1 MINILNFTTY
11 KYLQI
16 AILVA
21 MALSIVTGSMLGL
34 VGTGFLLVLNAI
46 EEQTKKMIEEVEFVI
61 DAENEE
67 EKLDENKQ

>member
-1 MINILNFTTY
+1 
-11 KYLQI
+11 
-16 AILVA
+16 